1 MRNLPSPSD
10 IELHLLQA
18 PRAQGLLH
26 ILQPPQGIDGR
37 RTARPGATTHC
48 VEGHDLFIP
57 PLLGNT
63 NASGSKK
70 APKYIKIPA
79 ACVYIYI
86 YILCIY
92 IYSYSLCTYTYCIQT
107 CVNHCFYAWKETA
120 MLSTQ
125 PVFNGNLQYG
135 ATVGTP
141 EQWVSFWTW
150 NTQKET
156 ALDLNLHV

>member
-86 YILCIY
+86 YIYTVYIY
-92 IYSYSLCTYTYCIQT
+92 I
-107 CVNHCFYAWKETA
+107 
-120 MLSTQ
+120 
-125 PVFNGNLQYG
+125 
-135 ATVGTP
+135 
-141 EQWVSFWTW
+141 
-150 NTQKET
+150 
-156 ALDLNLHV
+156 

>member
-37 RTARPGATTHC
+37 RTARPGATTHR

-63 NASGSKK
+63 NAMVQKRLQNTSKYQLH
-70 APKYIKIPA
+70 A
-79 ACVYIYI
+79 YI
-86 YILCIY
+86 YILYIY
-92 IYSYSLCTYTYCIQT
+92 IAIAYVHIHIVYKHVLII
-107 CVNHCFYAWKETA
+107 VF
-120 MLSTQ
+120 ML
-125 PVFNGNLQYG
+125 
-135 ATVGTP
+135 
-141 EQWVSFWTW
+141 
-150 NTQKET
+150 
-156 ALDLNLHV
+156 